1 MRTNNNEK
9 LIMSSLY
16 VLSATV
22 LCAGVN
28 CEGQIQC
35 KTNSF
40 EVIRC
45 SFDIVARFLH
55 QFYRFFIVLIRIIYA
70 QEFCTQDNAQTKC
83 LYTIPRVN
91 NHPQMQ
97 HLSRS
102 NIVYTFIRIYF
113 CPSVIIMKYYT
124 EVSRVPNFHTVM
136 RSTNKT
142 IGFRLPFFKTK
153 IVQYHYNTVLE
164 SIDEQ
169 KL

>member
-1 MRTNNNEK
+1 MRTNSNGK

-22 LCAGVN
+22 LCTSVY
-28 CEGQIQC
+28 CEAQIQC

-45 SFDIVARFLH
+45 SFDIVSRFLH
-55 QFYRFFIVLIRIIYA
+55 QFYRLFIVLIRIIYA
-70 QEFCTQDNAQTKC
+70 QEFRTQDNAQTKC
-83 LYTIPRVN
+83 LYTVPRVN

-113 CPSVIIMKYYT
+113 CPSAIIMKYYT
-124 EVSRVPNFHTVM
+124 EVSRVPNCHTVM
-136 RSTNKT
+136 KSTKRT
-142 IGFRLPFFKTK
+142 IGFRSPFF
-153 IVQYHYNTVLE
+153 
-164 SIDEQ
+164 
-169 KL
+169 